1 MYSYRRAF
9 PCFDEP
15 DMKANFTIG
24 LGRKKNMIS
33 LSNMPKSGL
42 VELDEDYVM
51 DMYETSVRMSTYL
64 LAFIVSEFG
73 NTFAPGEQNHFS
85 PFYTII
91 LFETDLPKTL
101 ILIIFANQCHRP
113 DKFKL

>member
-1 MYSYRRAF
+1 
-9 PCFDEP
+9 
-15 DMKANFTIG
+15 MKANFTIG

-42 VELDEDYVM
+42 VELNEDYVM

-73 NTFAPGEQNHFS
+73 NTFAPGEHNHFS
-85 PFYTII
+85 PFYTSI
-91 LFETDLPKTL
+91 LLEF
-101 ILIIFANQCHRP
+101 
-113 DKFKL
+113 